1 MKFIQKRTYTVL
13 NLQSLKGHQT
23 EEPNASQDLRRVV
36 EMCNKLVS
44 NE

>member
-1 MKFIQKRTYTVL
+1 MKFIQKRTYIVL
-13 NLQSLKGHQT
+13 NLQSLKAHQT

-36 EMCNKLVS
+36 EMYNKLVS